1 MSLITPEFGLLF
13 WMTVIFAIVFFLLAK
28 FGFPVIT
35 DMVRKRQERIDRSL
49 KDAREIEARMGQMVE
64 EHARMLDE
72 ARKEQAQILREATD
86 TRNKILATA
95 KDEARE
101 EAAKILAEARTEIE
115 AEKEAALRDVRK
127 EVAVLS
133 VSIAEKILRKE
144 LSEDKEQREYIDR
157 MVDETVHEQ
166 AQSWTKASSGP
177 GMPTPW

>member
-1 MSLITPEFGLLF
+1 MQLITPDTGLLF
-13 WMTVIFAIVFFLLAK
+13 WMVVIFGLVFFLLAK
-28 FGFPVIT
+28 FGFPIIT
-35 DMVRKRQERIDRSL
+35 SMVDKRNATIEKSL
-49 KDAREIEARMGQMVE
+49 KDAHEIEARMGQMVE

-86 TRNKILATA
+86 TRNKIIATA

-101 EAAKILAEARTEIE
+101 EAGKILAEARTEIE

-144 LSEDKEQREYIDR
+144 LSDQEGQKEYIDR
-157 MVDETVHEQ
+157 MVEETVREQ
-166 AQSWTKASSGP
+166 AQT
-177 GMPTPW
+177 

>member
-1 MSLITPEFGLLF
+1 MQLITPDTGLLF
-13 WMTVIFAIVFFLLAK
+13 WMVVIFGLLFFLLWK
-28 FGFPVIT
+28 FGFPIIT
-35 DMVRKRQERIDRSL
+35 EMVDKRNATIEKSL
-49 KDAREIEARMGQMVE
+49 KDAHEIEARMGQMVE

-86 TRNKILATA
+86 TRNKILANA
-95 KDEARE
+95 KEEARE

-144 LSEDKEQREYIDR
+144 LAEDKKQQEYIDR
-157 MVDETVHEQ
+157 MVDETVREDAH
-166 AQSWTKASSGP
+166 S
-177 GMPTPW
+177 

>member
-1 MSLITPEFGLLF
+1 MNLVTPDSGLLF
-13 WMTVIFAIVFFLLAK
+13 WMVVIFGLVFFLLWK

-35 DMVRKRQERIDRSL
+35 SMVEKRNATIEKSL
-49 KDAREIEARMGQMVE
+49 KDAHQIEAQMAGMLA
-64 EHARMLDE
+64 EHAQMLED

-86 TRNKILATA
+86 TRNKILAQA

-101 EAAKILAEARTEIE
+101 EASKILADARTEIE

-144 LSEDKEQREYIDR
+144 LADDRAQRDYIDR
-157 MVDETVHEQ
+157 MVEEAVRDGDR
-166 AQSWTKASSGP
+166 S
-177 GMPTPW
+177 

>member
-1 MSLITPEFGLLF
+1 MNLVTPDSGLLF
-13 WMTVIFAIVFFLLAK
+13 WMVVIFGLVFFLLWK

-35 DMVRKRQERIDRSL
+35 SMVEKRNATIEKSL
-49 KDAREIEARMGQMVE
+49 KDAHQIEAQMAGMLA
-64 EHARMLDE
+64 EHAQMLED

-101 EAAKILAEARTEIE
+101 EASKILADARTEIE
-115 AEKEAALRDVRK
+115 AEKEAALRDVRR

-144 LSEDKEQREYIDR
+144 LADDRAQRDYIDR
-157 MVDETVHEQ
+157 MVEEAVRDGDR
-166 AQSWTKASSGP
+166 S
-177 GMPTPW
+177 

>member
-1 MSLITPEFGLLF
+1 MQLITPDAGLLF
-13 WMTVIFAIVFFLLAK
+13 WMVVIFGLLFFLLAK
-28 FGFPVIT
+28 FGFPIIT
-35 DMVRKRQERIDRSL
+35 SMVEKRNTTIEKSL
-49 KDAREIEARMGQMVE
+49 KDAHEIEARMGQMVE

-86 TRNKILATA
+86 TRNKILAQA
-95 KDEARE
+95 KDDARE

-144 LSEDKEQREYIDR
+144 LADDGEQREYIDR
-157 MVDETVHEQ
+157 MVEETVRED
-166 AQSWTKASSGP
+166 ARS
-177 GMPTPW
+177 

>member
-133 VSIAEKILRKE
+133 VSIAEKILR
-144 LSEDKEQREYIDR
+144 SGRPGTAIPSASR
-157 MVDETVHEQ
+157 RR
-166 AQSWTKASSGP
+166 SWPMSSARCPTCP
-177 GMPTPW
+177 G

>member
-101 EAAKILAEARTEIE
+101 
-115 AEKEAALRDVRK
+115 AALRDVRK

-157 MVDETVHEQ
+157 MVEETVREQ
-166 AQSWTKASSGP
+166 AQS
-177 GMPTPW
+177 